1 MILTLLATLII
12 IMIMLTLNNIYELL
26 LIFPIYANIVALLG
40 MLMILTLEIL
50 TLITVLIS
58 W

>member
-12 IMIMLTLNNIYELL
+12 IMIMLSLQNIYEML
-26 LIFPIYANIVALLG
+26 LISPIYANIVALLG
-40 MLMILTLEIL
+40 ALMILTLEIF
-50 TLITVLIS
+50 TLIIVLIS

>member
-12 IMIMLTLNNIYELL
+12 IMIMLTLQNIYEMLL
-26 LIFPIYANIVALLG
+26 LFPIYANIVALLG
-40 MLMILTLEIL
+40 ALMILTLEIF
-50 TLITVLIS
+50 TLIIVLIS